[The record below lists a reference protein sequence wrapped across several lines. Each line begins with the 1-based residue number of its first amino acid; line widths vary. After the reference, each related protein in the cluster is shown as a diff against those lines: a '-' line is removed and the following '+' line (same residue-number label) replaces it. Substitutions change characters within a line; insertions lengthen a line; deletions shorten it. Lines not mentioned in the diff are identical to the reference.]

1 MQLSKD
7 ALRWVVGGRLC
18 RDILQWV
25 SVCYVYIIQSHATSY
40 GKKRLYVYI
49 YIVFSFANLKRS
61 NFYALRE
68 YSDSMDRII
77 IYILRQLYIINNVN
91 VCDESWNNVVEFQL
105 SQGEELFIYKV
116 KHKEMLI
123 NGQIYSQ

>member
-1 MQLSKD
+1 M
-7 ALRWVVGGRLC
+7 
-18 RDILQWV
+18 
-25 SVCYVYIIQSHATSY
+25 YIIQSHATSY

-116 KHKEMLI
+116 KDKEMLI